1 MVETELA
8 ALPQHATAPVPG
20 HRTLFLSAACFNGL
34 AGLPL
39 LVATSTFAG
48 LLGLE
53 LNPTATL
60 FIQLTAGVIVVFGGA
75 YAMIAR
81 DPVRYR
87 AYIPLGMVL
96 KLYVVLVVY
105 GWWLSGGISWPLPA
119 LAAGD
124 IVFSILFWRYYRATR
139 S

>member
-1 MVETELA
+1 M
-8 ALPQHATAPVPG
+8 APNA
-20 HRTLFLSAACFNGL
+20 HRGLFLVAACFNWI

-39 LVATSTFAG
+39 FVATKPAAA

-53 LNPTATL
+53 VTNATAAL
-60 FIQLTAGVIVVFGGA
+60 FVHLIGGLIVIFGGA

-87 AYIPLGMVL
+87 AYIPLGLIL
-96 KLYVVLVVY
+96 KTYVVVIVY
-105 GWWLSGGISWPLPA
+105 GWWLIGAIPWPMPA

-124 IVFSILFWRYYRATR
+124 IVFAVLFWRYYVATR
-139 S
+139 PSANGIPAGSTS